1 MAALFVVKNTVTH
14 SAVISINS
22 DTVNKLNAYAAFTDA
37 LPDAVIGAA
46 LEYIFTTDKEFQTY
60 LHSNTDV
67 PQLLVI
73 RKPRGSVVTRRK
85 KKQA

>member
-1 MAALFVVKNTVTH
+1 MAALLVVKNTVAHT
-14 SAVISINS
+14 AIISINS

-85 KKQA
+85 KKAA

>member
-1 MAALFVVKNTVTH
+1 MAALLVVKNTVAH
-14 SAVISINS
+14 SAIISINS

-67 PQLLVI
+67 PQLLAI

>member
-1 MAALFVVKNTVTH
+1 MAALLVVKNTIAHT
-14 SAVISINS
+14 AIISINS

-46 LEYIFTTDKEFQTY
+46 LEYIFTTDKEFQTF
-60 LHSNTDV
+60 LHTKTDV
-67 PQLLVI
+67 PQLLAI

>member
-1 MAALFVVKNTVTH
+1 MAALLVVKNTVTH
-14 SAVISINS
+14 SAIIAINS
-22 DTVNKLNAYAAFTDA
+22 ETVNKLNAYAAFTDA

-60 LHSNTDV
+60 LHSSTDV

-85 KKQA
+85 KKAA

>member
-1 MAALFVVKNTVTH
+1 MAALLVVKNTVTH

-46 LEYIFTTDKEFQTY
+46 LEYIFTSDKEFQTY
-60 LHSNTDV
+60 LHSKTDV
-67 PQLLVI
+67 PQLLAI

>member
-1 MAALFVVKNTVTH
+1 MAALLVVKNTVTH

-85 KKQA
+85 KKAA

>member
-1 MAALFVVKNTVTH
+1 MAALLVVKNTVTH

-60 LHSNTDV
+60 LHSKTDV